1 MNFKLIFLTFTSCF
15 TAINFA
21 QAQTNTPSNN
31 GLTRVEMVKTPKPA
45 TPAAAPV
52 AAAPVASPTT
62 APAAEAPKEPTV
74 IRKAV
79 NLQTGEVLYR
89 EVITVKELEA
99 REARAK
105 NTDQK
110 DVRKK

>member
-1 MNFKLIFLTFTSCF
+1 MNFKLIFLTFFGCF

-21 QAQTNTPSNN
+21 QAQTNSSANN
-31 GLTRVEMVKTPKPA
+31 GLTRVELVKTPKPA
-45 TPAAAPV
+45 APAPAAAP
-52 AAAPVASPTT
+52 APVAPTT
-62 APAAEAPKEPTV
+62 TAAPTAEAPKEPTV

-79 NLQTGEVLYR
+79 NVQTGEVLYR